1 MFFHFSPTHLF
12 NYFLKREAN
21 QFFVSIAIRSLAI
34 GMVLIFEPI
43 YLYSYFDSFPM
54 TLLFFAAIHGLFGV
68 LAVFGGKLMAKIG
81 LKHVMLLSHFFFFS
95 YFLSL
100 FFIYNS
106 FFLIPLAVILK
117 AIGMTLFWPAFHTD
131 FTRFSEKGYQGRAV
145 GKINVII
152 TVPAIVGP
160 VIGGAVLS
168 VAGYP
173 ALFIAVLVI
182 LLASSIPMLLSKE
195 THVVYSD
202 SFKEAW
208 QRVFKKENWKT
219 SLGLITDSFEAG
231 INTYLWPLFMFVLA
245 ISYATMGEITTF
257 ALAVAAL
264 FALYMGRVSDTII
277 NRVWFLNVGSVLTSI
292 AWILKY
298 FVRAPFDAFLAD
310 TLYRVC
316 RGSASIPF
324 QTFFY
329 RKASLKGAGTDE
341 FIIYREIV
349 INLSYLFSL
358 MLLAGIL
365 FFIPQINIAFIVAAI
380 VSLGFVFMG
389 VPLRFKW

>member
-21 QFFVSIAIRSLAI
+21 QFFVSVAIRSLAI

-43 YLYSYFDSFPM
+43 YLYSYFDSLPL

-68 LAVFGGKLMAKIG
+68 LVVFGGKLMAKIG
-81 LKHVMLLSHFFFFS
+81 LKHVMLLSHFFFFG

-145 GKINVII
+145 GKVNVII

-168 VAGYP
+168 IAGYP

-182 LLASSIPMLLSKE
+182 LLVSSIPMLLSRE

-219 SLGLITDSFEAG
+219 SLGLIADSFEAG

-245 ISYATMGEITTF
+245 ISYATMGEITTL
-257 ALAVAAL
+257 ALAVATL

-329 RKASLKGAGTDE
+329 RKASLKGEGTDE

-389 VPLRFKW
+389 VPLKFKL